1 MVSTER
7 MILRNLIFSKNYTQ
21 KVLPFLKSEFF
32 IDPRDKLIFDTISG
46 FIDKYAN
53 NPSCEALKLIIED
66 KKEKNL
72 SEALYKTSLEFLE
85 EVSKEKEQDAET
97 DEKWLIDTTEKFCR
111 DKSLYNAVVETIAI
125 MDGKSQKSEG
135 IIPELLT
142 NALAVSFD
150 PNVGHD
156 YIENAEDRYE
166 FYNRI
171 ERRIP
176 VGLKSLS
183 KITRGG
189 FPIKTL
195 NVILAGVGVGKTLA
209 MCHLAADFL
218 SQGHNVLYLTMEMAQ
233 ERIAERIDANL
244 MDVPVN
250 DIMHLSK
257 ENYFKKID
265 GIKNKTT
272 GKLIIKEYP
281 TAGAGVMHFK
291 ALLNELYLKKNFRPA
306 VIFVDYLNICLS
318 TRFKAGNA
326 NMNSYT
332 YVKGIA
338 EELRGLAVEFSLP
351 VFTAT
356 QLTRQGY
363 GDSDP
368 DITSTS
374 ESFGVPATADF
385 MAVIVTNEEMA
396 RSGRILFKQLKNR
409 YNGIDTMTSFM
420 LGIDRPKMKLYD
432 INDQEVDGPQEVDHH
447 TSARSVMDNS
457 DFGKKFNAEKFGG
470 LK

>member
-176 VGLKSLS
+176 VGLK
-183 KITRGG
+183 
-189 FPIKTL
+189 
-195 NVILAGVGVGKTLA
+195 
-209 MCHLAADFL
+209 
-218 SQGHNVLYLTMEMAQ
+218 
-233 ERIAERIDANL
+233 
-244 MDVPVN
+244 
-250 DIMHLSK
+250 
-257 ENYFKKID
+257 
-265 GIKNKTT
+265 
-272 GKLIIKEYP
+272 
-281 TAGAGVMHFK
+281 
-291 ALLNELYLKKNFRPA
+291 
-306 VIFVDYLNICLS
+306 
-318 TRFKAGNA
+318 
-326 NMNSYT
+326 
-332 YVKGIA
+332 
-338 EELRGLAVEFSLP
+338 
-351 VFTAT
+351 
-356 QLTRQGY
+356 
-363 GDSDP
+363 
-368 DITSTS
+368 
-374 ESFGVPATADF
+374 
-385 MAVIVTNEEMA
+385 
-396 RSGRILFKQLKNR
+396 
-409 YNGIDTMTSFM
+409 
-420 LGIDRPKMKLYD
+420 
-432 INDQEVDGPQEVDHH
+432 
-447 TSARSVMDNS
+447 
-457 DFGKKFNAEKFGG
+457 
-470 LK
+470 

>member
-1 MVSTER
+1 
-7 MILRNLIFSKNYTQ
+7 
-21 KVLPFLKSEFF
+21 
-32 IDPRDKLIFDTISG
+32 
-46 FIDKYAN
+46 
-53 NPSCEALKLIIED
+53 
-66 KKEKNL
+66 
-72 SEALYKTSLEFLE
+72 
-85 EVSKEKEQDAET
+85 
-97 DEKWLIDTTEKFCR
+97 
-111 DKSLYNAVVETIAI
+111 
-125 MDGKSQKSEG
+125 
-135 IIPELLT
+135 
-142 NALAVSFD
+142 
-150 PNVGHD
+150 
-156 YIENAEDRYE
+156 
-166 FYNRI
+166 
-171 ERRIP
+171 
-176 VGLKSLS
+176 
-183 KITRGG
+183 
-189 FPIKTL
+189 
-195 NVILAGVGVGKTLA
+195 